1 MTDIEFPIVVPLSKP
16 VEHGGKT
23 YSQVTID
30 REPEIGDLAA
40 MDPFEG
46 QVMKSVAL
54 IASLADMPVPA
65 VKKIRARDFA
75 VVSKRMEP
83 VLGNAS

>member
-1 MTDIEFPIVVPLSKP
+1 MTDIELPIVVPLTKA

-23 YSQVTID
+23 YTQVTID
-30 REPEIGDLAA
+30 REPEVGDLAA

-75 VVSKRMEP
+75 VLSTRLEP